1 MSDTTVPAK
10 RQYLTNDQYDV
21 LKWVALV
28 ALPAL
33 GALYFGLAQLWHLPK
48 APEIVGTITLLDTC
62 LGVLLNLAKKSYDS
76 GTGTDGSLEI
86 DETDTKI
93 IHRLD
98 LTTQPEDLGKKDIIT
113 LNVVKA
119 PPIDK

>member
-76 GTGTDGSLEI
+76 GAGTDGSLEI